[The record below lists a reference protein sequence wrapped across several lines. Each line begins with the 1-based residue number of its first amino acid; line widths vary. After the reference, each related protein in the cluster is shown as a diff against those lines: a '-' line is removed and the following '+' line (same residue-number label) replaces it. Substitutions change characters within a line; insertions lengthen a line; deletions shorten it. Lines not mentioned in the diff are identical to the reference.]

1 MKKIFNGI
9 GLLVAVFSIFFFL
22 LVADKIVYHNDET
35 VYDLELSHNISS
47 DLLSEV
53 AKETYVMIRLVDSK
67 NISFGKNELDVTFIN
82 PDSTVSVGKQSSVFP
97 KDNINYYVYN
107 EKEKSKN
114 IKFFTIQSNSE
125 KKINNLMRSLEKKG
139 YSVNIHKNETV
150 DFNLGM
156 LFSSLNLEF
165 FSLLTLLIILSIAT
179 YYVHR
184 LKEIGIKKLHG
195 WNNRKISFNLLF
207 KLSIHA
213 YVSSLFLAIP
223 FSIYIMINDISKIIL
238 YGRIYFLL
246 CFFLGL
252 VFLLSALIGTLYIYK
267 VNQVG
272 AIKNKRNNK
281 VLFYSLLTF
290 KFAIVTLLL
299 FSLNTAITDI
309 NKLKSSIQSIDVLQK
324 NDLYKIQTSAIPETK
339 LHKTLDQF
347 INTIN
352 DENLYNYSPPDE
364 LLNVTRLK
372 QHQSTNKLRG
382 IDNFAFTSISSNV
395 LELIDIVDKNGQHL
409 SSSVIQ
415 ANTLLVPTHYKS
427 ETKTILNNL
436 QLDKSTEIIYVQD
449 GQVQESILWPELYV
463 YDSVYYV
470 HDLKKK
476 LYLNSGEVL
485 FDNKSSKVIEK
496 ELTNLGIDANSIRV
510 DSLDKEYNI
519 FKGNLELNL
528 FESLFHLII
537 NLLSFLLCILSIV
550 TIFLELRKKEFGV
563 YRLLGKYPVTSIRKF
578 MILNGIIT
586 IGISLIV
593 NPIFLI
599 LFIIEALIYSVLIYQ
614 YINRKAILA
623 IKGE

>member
-1 MKKIFNGI
+1 M
-9 GLLVAVFSIFFFL
+9 
-22 LVADKIVYHNDET
+22 
-35 VYDLELSHNISS
+35 
-47 DLLSEV
+47 
-53 AKETYVMIRLVDSK
+53 
-67 NISFGKNELDVTFIN
+67 
-82 PDSTVSVGKQSSVFP
+82 
-97 KDNINYYVYN
+97 
-107 EKEKSKN
+107 
-114 IKFFTIQSNSE
+114 
-125 KKINNLMRSLEKKG
+125 
-139 YSVNIHKNETV
+139 
-150 DFNLGM
+150 
-156 LFSSLNLEF
+156 
-165 FSLLTLLIILSIAT
+165 
-179 YYVHR
+179 
-184 LKEIGIKKLHG
+184 
-195 WNNRKISFNLLF
+195 
-207 KLSIHA
+207 
-213 YVSSLFLAIP
+213 
-223 FSIYIMINDISKIIL
+223 
-238 YGRIYFLL
+238 
-246 CFFLGL
+246 
-252 VFLLSALIGTLYIYK
+252 
-267 VNQVG
+267 
-272 AIKNKRNNK
+272 
-281 VLFYSLLTF
+281 
-290 KFAIVTLLL
+290 
-299 FSLNTAITDI
+299 NTAITDI

-449 GQVQESILWPELYV
+449 GQVQESILWPGLYV